1 MAVYRFRVTFEDYE
15 DVYRDID
22 MPSKGT
28 FLELHHEIHKTTGY
42 NAEVSSSFYVS
53 NDQWKKGTE
62 IAHLPN
68 ARKKDLG
75 VLIME
80 DIRLSKFIDDPHQ
93 KFYYIYNFDRPYDFH
108 VELIKIL
115 KEEEGKE
122 YPALFKSVG
131 QAPKTAAAANFPIS
145 TDTDDEDDHEVDET
159 SSEEYGVD
167 EEDDY
172 DVMDGEEEEGGDE
185 EQQEFGSG
193 EDDY

>member
-1 MAVYRFRVTFEDYE
+1 MAVYRVRVAFEDYE
-15 DVYRDID
+15 DVYRDIY
-22 MPSKGT
+22 MPAKGT
-28 FLELHHEIHKTTGY
+28 FLDLHRQIHKTTGY
-42 NAEVSSSFYVS
+42 NPEVPSSFYVS

-62 IAHLPN
+62 IAHLP
-68 ARKKDLG
+68 AERKKEAG

-80 DIRLSKFIDDPHQ
+80 DIRLSKFIEDPHQ

-122 YPALFKSVG
+122 YPSVFRSVG
-131 QAPKTAAAANFPIS
+131 QAPKLAPAANFPLS
-145 TDTDDEDDHEVDET
+145 EDLEDEDEDYI
-159 SSEEYGVD
+159 EEESAEQYGVD

-172 DVMDGEEEEGGDE
+172 DVMEDEEEEGED
-185 EQQEFGSG
+185 EQQEFGFG